1 MIKLQMKYLKKN
13 IRSGENNKWNIID
26 KLNIS
31 EDIYKRRKRKL
42 IYTVHSELNKLEA
55 DLQP

>member
-1 MIKLQMKYLKKN
+1 MKYLKKN

-26 KLNIS
+26 KLHIS

-42 IYTVHSELNKLEA
+42 IYAVHNELNKLEA

>member
-1 MIKLQMKYLKKN
+1 MRFLQRN
-13 IRSGENNKWNIID
+13 IRSGERNKWNIID
-26 KLNIS
+26 TINIS

-42 IYTVHSELNKLEA
+42 IYEVHSELNKLEA

>member
-1 MIKLQMKYLKKN
+1 MIYLKKN

-42 IYTVHSELNKLEA
+42 IYTVHNELNKLEA
-55 DLQP
+55 GLQS